1 MKKLFGMLFVIIALS
16 SSLFAGEKSSL
27 FVNLTSDEAHRTL
40 MAVQFST
47 KMHLKGHSLT
57 IYLNDKGVKLA
68 SKANT
73 QYAEFQ
79 AKLAEAIQKGATVY
93 ICPMCMQEYSI
104 EGATLVEG
112 IKVGNAN
119 LLEKAIFADDTTVI
133 SW

>member
-1 MKKLFGMLFVIIALS
+1 MKKIFATLFVIVALS
-16 SSLFAGEKSSL
+16 SSLFAGAKSPL
-27 FVNLTSDEAHRTL
+27 FTNITSDEAHRTL

-47 KMHLKGHSLT
+47 KMHLKGHPLT

-68 SKANT
+68 SKANK

-79 AKLAEAIQKGATVY
+79 SKLEEAIAKGATVY
-93 ICPMCMQEYSI
+93 ICPMCMQEYKI
-104 EGATLVEG
+104 EGSTLVKG
-112 IKVGNAN
+112 VKVGNAN